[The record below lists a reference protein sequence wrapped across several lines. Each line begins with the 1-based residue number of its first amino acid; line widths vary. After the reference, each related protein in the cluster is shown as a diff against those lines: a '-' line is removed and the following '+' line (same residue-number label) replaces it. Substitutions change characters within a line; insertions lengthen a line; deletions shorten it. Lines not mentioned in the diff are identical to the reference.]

1 MQSTFALHLLNLRQG
16 SYVIIF
22 VMPISY
28 KCLLFVLLAFA
39 LLKSSVVT
47 ADNRP
52 LVVMLASRQDA
63 AAFNRVAESMVA
75 QFTGSDIAFEVHWV
89 AALPARLPQ
98 QEQLA
103 ASMARDTG
111 AMAVLWVDLEETEL
125 VYFYLTAANSE
136 QILVR
141 RLDGTGEEGLAD
153 ALALI
158 SKSAVDAVLEGG
170 VIGVVPST
178 QAKKKKNTSAQ
189 PRSDALFTKPVKP
202 SPEVRFFV
210 DVSYSMSLL
219 SLKRGLQNGAC
230 FSASTMYA
238 GWFRVFVGY
247 TFYQI
252 LEDRNLYVELEIKRH
267 PIHLGVAARRR
278 IGKVSLEG
286 SASLVFDIMKRMPT
300 ILGERVGVEVED
312 PYARLGLSFI
322 PALRVEV
329 NLRGALSLFAD
340 LGAEL
345 NLIKRSFTFD
355 GGLDFFEDLWRIQ
368 PRLLLGARFDL
379 F

>member
-1 MQSTFALHLLNLRQG
+1 
-16 SYVIIF
+16 
-22 VMPISY
+22 
-28 KCLLFVLLAFA
+28 
-39 LLKSSVVT
+39 
-47 ADNRP
+47 
-52 LVVMLASRQDA
+52 
-63 AAFNRVAESMVA
+63 
-75 QFTGSDIAFEVHWV
+75 
-89 AALPARLPQ
+89 
-98 QEQLA
+98 
-103 ASMARDTG
+103 
-111 AMAVLWVDLEETEL
+111 
-125 VYFYLTAANSE
+125 
-136 QILVR
+136 
-141 RLDGTGEEGLAD
+141 
-153 ALALI
+153 
-158 SKSAVDAVLEGG
+158 
-170 VIGVVPST
+170 
-178 QAKKKKNTSAQ
+178 
-189 PRSDALFTKPVKP
+189 
-202 SPEVRFFV
+202 
-210 DVSYSMSLL
+210 
-219 SLKRGLQNGAC
+219 
-230 FSASTMYA
+230 MYA

-345 NLIKRSFTFD
+345 NLIKQSFTFD